1 MRLLRGRF
9 KGKGAVGGMSPFP
22 VADSPET
29 TPPGL
34 GSKTSSQ
41 LEQKFLYEIGEE
53 REIMEKKLNEVVVID
68 GVRTAFGKAGEKG
81 IFWKTRA
88 DDLAVALLRAL
99 IERNPELRPDMIED
113 SIWGVTNQV
122 KEQGG
127 TLGRSVP
134 MLADLGW
141 EVPGCSIDRMC
152 ASGLTAIGFGVG
164 YLATGMADCL
174 LTGGVE
180 HMGHVP
186 MGFMRDPHPRAEE
199 VMGGPSAFNMGM
211 TAENIHDRF
220 PEFTREK
227 ADQYA
232 LSSQQKAN
240 RAIQAGKMKQMIVPI
255 EVERTDGS
263 RVVVDKDQQPR
274 PETSMESLAGLKAVF
289 KENGRVTA
297 GNASG
302 LNDGAGIVL
311 LMSEKQAEAL
321 GLEPKMRWV
330 ASAVAAVD
338 PTIMGTAPVPATLK
352 ALDKAGLTMG
362 DLDIIEINEAF
373 AVQALY
379 CLDRLGLA
387 EDDPRVNTW
396 GGSLAYGHPL
406 AASGPR
412 LVTFLMNLFKE
423 KPGARYGLTTMCV
436 GRGQG
441 YSIIWEN
448 MQR

>member
-1 MRLLRGRF
+1 M
-9 KGKGAVGGMSPFP
+9 K
-22 VADSPET
+22 
-29 TPPGL
+29 
-34 GSKTSSQ
+34 
-41 LEQKFLYEIGEE
+41 
-53 REIMEKKLNEVVVID
+53 RELNQVVVID

-81 IFWKTRA
+81 VFWKTRA
-88 DDLAVALLRAL
+88 DDLAVALLKAL
-99 IERNPELRPDMIED
+99 VQRNPKLQPDMIED

-127 TLGRSVP
+127 TIGRAVP
-134 MLADLGW
+134 MLADWGW
-141 EVPGCSIDRMC
+141 GVPGCSIDRMC

-164 YLATGMADCL
+164 YIATGMADCL

-186 MGFMRDPHPRAEE
+186 MGFMRDPHPRLQE

-220 PEFTREK
+220 PEFTREM
-227 ADQYA
+227 ADRYA
-232 LSSQQKAN
+232 LSCQQKAKH
-240 RAIQAGKMKQMIVPI
+240 AMEAGKMQAMIVPI
-255 EVERTDGS
+255 EVEAGAGT

-274 PETSMESLAGLKAVF
+274 PETNMESLAALKPAF
-289 KENGRVTA
+289 REGGRVTA

-302 LNDGAGIVL
+302 LNDGAGAVL
-311 LMSEKQAEAL
+311 LTSERRAEAL

-352 ALDKAGLTMG
+352 VLDKAGLSMS

-379 CLDRLGLA
+379 CLDRLGLKA
-387 EDDPRVNTW
+387 DDPRVNIW
-396 GGSLAYGHPL
+396 GGALAFGHPL

-423 KPGARYGLTTMCV
+423 NPQARYGLTTMCV

-441 YSIIWEN
+441 YSMIWEN

>member
-1 MRLLRGRF
+1 M
-9 KGKGAVGGMSPFP
+9 
-22 VADSPET
+22 D
-29 TPPGL
+29 
-34 GSKTSSQ
+34 
-41 LEQKFLYEIGEE
+41 
-53 REIMEKKLNEVVVID
+53 KKVQEVVVID

-88 DDLAVALLRAL
+88 DDLAVALLKAL
-99 IERNPELRPDMIED
+99 IERNPKVRPDMIED
-113 SIWGVTNQV
+113 SIWGVTNQI

-134 MLADLGW
+134 MLAGW
-141 EVPGCSIDRMC
+141 GWNVPGCSIDRMC

-164 YLATGMADCL
+164 YIATGMADCL

-186 MGFMRDPHPRAEE
+186 MGFMRDPHPKLEE

-220 PEFTREK
+220 PEFTREM
-227 ADQYA
+227 ADRYA
-232 LSSQQKAN
+232 LSCQQKAS
-240 RAIQAGKMKQMIVPI
+240 RATQAGKMKGMIVPI
-255 EVERTDGS
+255 EVERADGS
-263 RVVVDKDQQPR
+263 RVVADKDQQPR
-274 PETSMESLAGLKAVF
+274 PETSLESLAGLRPAF

-302 LNDGAGIVL
+302 LNDGAGAVL
-311 LMSEKQAEAL
+311 LMSENEAETL
-321 GLEPKMRWV
+321 GLQPKMRWV
-330 ASAVAAVD
+330 SSAVAAVD

-352 ALDKAGLTMG
+352 ALDKAGLTMN

-373 AVQALY
+373 AVQTLY
-379 CLDRLGLA
+379 CLDRLGLKV
-387 EDDPRVNTW
+387 DDPRVNMW
-396 GGSLAYGHPL
+396 GGALAFGHPL

-423 KPGARYGLTTMCV
+423 NAGARYGLTTMCV

-448 MQR
+448 MQGEP

>member
-1 MRLLRGRF
+1 
-9 KGKGAVGGMSPFP
+9 
-22 VADSPET
+22 
-29 TPPGL
+29 
-34 GSKTSSQ
+34 
-41 LEQKFLYEIGEE
+41 
-53 REIMEKKLNEVVVID
+53 MEKTLSAVVVID

-81 IFWKTRA
+81 VFWKTRA
-88 DDLAVALLRAL
+88 DDLAVALSRAL
-99 IERNPELRPDMIED
+99 IRRNPKVRPDMIED

-127 TLGRSVP
+127 TLGRAVP
-134 MLADLGW
+134 MLADWGW

-164 YLATGMADCL
+164 YIATGMAECL

-180 HMGHVP
+180 HMGHLP
-186 MGFMRDPHPRAEE
+186 MGFMRDPHPRLQE

-220 PEFTREK
+220 PEFTREM
-227 ADQYA
+227 ADCYA

-240 RAIQAGKMKQMIVPI
+240 RAIRAGKMKPMIVPLQ
-255 EVERTDGS
+255 VEGSDGT
-263 RVVVDKDQQPR
+263 RVVIDTDQPPR
-274 PETSMESLAGLKAVF
+274 PETNMESLAGLKPAF
-289 KENGRVTA
+289 KEDGRVTA

-302 LNDGAGIVL
+302 LNDGAAAIL
-311 LMSEKQAEAL
+311 LMSEKKAEAL

-330 ASAVAAVD
+330 SSAVAAVD

-352 ALDKAGLTMG
+352 ALDKAGLAMD

-373 AVQALY
+373 AVQVLY
-379 CLDRLGLA
+379 CLDRLGLKA
-387 EDDPRVNTW
+387 DDPRVNRW
-396 GGSLAYGHPL
+396 GGSLAFGHPL

-423 KPGARYGLTTMCV
+423 NGNARYGLTTMCV

-441 YSIIWEN
+441 YAMIWEN
-448 MQR
+448 MQG